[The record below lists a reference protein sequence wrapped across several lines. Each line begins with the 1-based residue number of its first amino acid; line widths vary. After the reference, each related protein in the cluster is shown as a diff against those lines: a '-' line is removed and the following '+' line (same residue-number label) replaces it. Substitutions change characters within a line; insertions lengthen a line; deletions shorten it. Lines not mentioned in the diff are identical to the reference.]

1 MPGIRNAMAAKAY
14 LARPDDVPAFWQLG
28 NLWRVM
34 ASGVKTANSF
44 CLLDQLVTPK
54 GGGPCTHAH
63 PTDEGL
69 YVVSGHCTFQAAGQV
84 IPAGPGEF
92 IAVPR
97 FAQHSFVVDAPGTQL
112 LNFYLPSGFELFVM
126 GFAHPAERNELPPPG
141 IAPAPRRLIEQL
153 SRDYGQIP
161 VLGLPGADPPGPDNM
176 TTQPTPGAAVFPFS
190 RHADTAP
197 CYWAHDGM
205 WTVLADGAAT
215 DGSYSLFERV
225 LRQGSGETPHV
236 HVGTDEVFYMLDGV
250 IEVLLG
256 DHIATAGKGDLIFI
270 PRGEVHGFAVRS
282 ATCRLL
288 NLYTP
293 SGFERTLLEFGAPTD
308 AREPPPLG
316 WTPPDFSI
324 DHRNRVFADLGLRSV
339 AVADPLQQQETRL
352 I

>member
-1 MPGIRNAMAAKAY
+1 MPGIRNSMAARAY

-34 ASGVKTANSF
+34 ASGVQTGNSF

-63 PTDEGL
+63 PADEGL
-69 YVVSGHCTFQAAGQV
+69 YVVSGHCTFQAGGQV
-84 IPAGPGEF
+84 ISAGQGELVV
-92 IAVPR
+92 VPR

-141 IAPAPRRLIEQL
+141 VPMAPRRLIEQL

-176 TTQPTPGAAVFPFS
+176 TTEPIPGAATAPFS
-190 RHADTAP
+190 RHAGTAP
-197 CYWAHDGM
+197 AHWAPDGL

-225 LRQGSGETPHV
+225 MRRGPGAAPHV
-236 HVGTDEVFYMLDGV
+236 HVDTDEVLYVLDGEL
-250 IEVLLG
+250 EVLLG
-256 DHIATAGKGDLIFI
+256 DRVERAGKGDLVFV
-270 PRGEVHGFAVRS
+270 PRGDVHGFAVRS
-282 ATCRLL
+282 AAARFLD
-288 NLYTP
+288 LYTP
-293 SGFERTLLEFGAPTD
+293 SGYERVLAEFAAPAA
-308 AREPPPLG
+308 ARELPPSG
-316 WTPPDFSI
+316 WTPLEVPADRR
-324 DHRNRVFADLGLRSV
+324 DRLFADLGLRSV
-339 AVADPLQQQETRL
+339 AVADPLGQ
-352 I
+352 